1 MRFAIAMMAAG
12 SLAAVAAARAARAS
26 ERFAAA
32 GSPGDVDEDEGA
44 PMSML
49 MESPV
54 SSVEDEEAE
63 DAGIVAWRPVGRR
76 PIPALLERAE
86 LPKEGSYE
94 GTFRIIRRGSSWS
107 PGTGRGRASAAPLSR
122 ESWARKV
129 PSWARSASRRQA
141 SARALGRGCGYAA
154 PRRLL

>member
-26 ERFAAA
+26 ERLAAA
-32 GSPGDVDEDEGA
+32 GSPGGVDEDEGA
-44 PMSML
+44 PMSIW

-86 LPKEGSYE
+86 LPKEGSYVE
-94 GTFRIIRRGSSWS
+94 AFSTIRRDSRVSAQG
-107 PGTGRGRASAAPLSR
+107 GAARERGAAI
-122 ESWARKV
+122 
-129 PSWARSASRRQA
+129 
-141 SARALGRGCGYAA
+141 
-154 PRRLL
+154 

>member
-1 MRFAIAMMAAG
+1 MPPVAAAPSVRPVAVSAVMRFAIAMMAAG

-26 ERFAAA
+26 GRLAAA
-32 GSPGDVDEDEGA
+32 GSPGGVDEDEGA
-44 PMSML
+44 PMSL

-86 LPKEGSYE
+86 LPKEGSY
-94 GTFRIIRRGSSWS
+94 
-107 PGTGRGRASAAPLSR
+107 
-122 ESWARKV
+122 
-129 PSWARSASRRQA
+129 
-141 SARALGRGCGYAA
+141 
-154 PRRLL
+154 